1 MLHLAKMAMKLK
13 QTSGCNLFVMLQAQ
27 LRVYVQAAGQ
37 VLNEYIRNKM
47 GIATVTVIYAIKITH
62 THVNMNACSYSP
74 QAYSALF
81 SHRFCNVLHTLIMAE
96 E

>member
-1 MLHLAKMAMKLK
+1 MKWLQNNVTPSKMAMKLK

-47 GIATVTVIYAIKITH
+47 GIATVTVTYATKITH
-62 THVNMNACSYSP
+62 TSYSP

-81 SHRFCNVLHTLIMAE
+81 SHRFCNVLHTLIMSE